1 MQSGTSQRRA
11 IRAVTWAVTCSL
23 VGLPSGHAGAQ
34 EGTWNDART
43 LEVVERA
50 VARRSQ
56 RFADRG
62 LTDYR
67 AEAHGYL
74 TFLAQFGKGFPEPPK
89 IVRIDQLAV
98 EVLWRAPTLSKQR
111 LIGQRDTLLLPAE
124 ISYYRDRFGV
134 VQNNFPD
141 LIRMGD
147 GRDVRD
153 VPHPLSRPGLQTY
166 DYAIRDSLILASP
179 TRTLNVYE
187 IHVRPRADSLAAVV
201 GTVYLD
207 RETGAVARMALT
219 FTSHALLDQRIE
231 TLSVILENA
240 LIDRFWLPSH
250 QEIEVVRQT
259 TWLDFPAR
267 GIIRSRWEI
276 CCYDLNVGLTPNQF
290 EGFEFVRVPPEQM
303 ERYPWEGG
311 IIDSLPGDVR
321 LATDDDARDVIRQAQ
336 ELVGID
342 ALSRQLR
349 GGALSASRISDFVRV
364 NRVEGVA
371 VGAGVTWRFGGGAS
385 LDARGRFGFAD
396 ENFKGRL
403 SLTTRPTSRIEL
415 TIYGEH
421 DHRDAGDVMETSL
434 VRNTLAA
441 GAFGRDY
448 TNPYEV
454 RGAGLELRTAPGGTL
469 LDIIGSYERHQR
481 VSVNMSPLTG
491 EFVSTIPAW
500 SVRMGRLSLH
510 ATKPPEPGLW
520 GMDVGWDAELR
531 GGVFQGHDTTFA
543 ETTPRFGR
551 ASFRVTMER
560 AFGAHRLLLAT
571 TGAGATA
578 APDVPP
584 QEYVFL
590 GGPRS
595 APGYGY
601 HELTGTVGATQHAE
615 WHLPVPFPSIGLG
628 RYGRTPPTATLAPFA
643 HVAYVRNPAPFAA
656 PRSGFYP
663 SVGVAAQLFYDLLRI
678 QTARGLRDGR
688 WTFSIDLNQFFWG
701 IL

>member
-1 MQSGTSQRRA
+1 M
-11 IRAVTWAVTCSL
+11 
-23 VGLPSGHAGAQ
+23 
-34 EGTWNDART
+34 
-43 LEVVERA
+43 EVVERA
-50 VARRSQ
+50 VERRSR
-56 RFADRG
+56 RFADSG

-111 LIGQRDTLLLPAE
+111 LIGRRDTLLLPAE

-153 VPHPLSRPGLQTY
+153 VPHPLSNPGLRTY
-166 DYAIRDSLILASP
+166 DYAIRDSLVLESP

-219 FTSHALLDQRIE
+219 FTSHALLDKRIE

-267 GIIRSRWEI
+267 GIIRGRWEI
-276 CCYDLNVGLTPNQF
+276 CCYDLNLGLTPNQF
-290 EGFEFVRVPPEQM
+290 EGFEFVRVPPTQM

-311 IIDSLPGDVR
+311 IVDSLPGDVR
-321 LATDDDARDVIRQAQ
+321 LATDADARAVIRRAQ
-336 ELVGID
+336 ELVSVD

-349 GGALSASRISDFVRV
+349 GGALAAGRISDFVRV

-371 VGAGVTWRFGGGAS
+371 LGAGVTWRFGGGAS
-385 LDARGRFGFAD
+385 VDARGRLGFAD

-403 SLTTRPTSRIEL
+403 SLTARPVPQIEL
-415 TIYGEH
+415 TAYGER
-421 DHRDAGDVMETSL
+421 DHRDAGDLMETSL

-454 RGAGLELRTAPGGTL
+454 RAVGLELRAAPGGTL
-469 LDIIGSYERHQR
+469 VDVSGSYERHRR
-481 VSVNMSPLTG
+481 VLVNMTPLTG
-491 EFVSTIPAW
+491 EFASTIPAW
-500 SVRMGRLSLH
+500 SIRMGRLSLH
-510 ATKPPEPGLW
+510 ATKPPVPGLW
-520 GMDVGWDAELR
+520 GMDVGWEAEVR
-531 GGVFQGHDTTFA
+531 GGLFQGHDTTFTEA
-543 ETTPRFGR
+543 NPRFGR
-551 ASFRVTMER
+551 ASLRLTMER
-560 AFGAHRLLLAT
+560 GFGAHRLLLAT
-571 TGAGATA
+571 TLAGVAA

-584 QEYVFL
+584 QEYVLL

-615 WHLPVPFPSIGLG
+615 WRLPVPFPSIGLG
-628 RYGRTPPTATLAPFA
+628 RYGRTPPKATLAPFA

>member
-1 MQSGTSQRRA
+1 MMTSATRMIA
-11 IRAVTWAVTCSL
+11 ATWIATCGL
-23 VGLPSGHAGAQ
+23 VGLPARPAHAQ
-34 EGTWNDART
+34 ERAWNDAHT
-43 LEVVERA
+43 LDVVGRAVERRS
-50 VARRSQ
+50 RRFVDS
-56 RFADRG
+56 G

-166 DYAIRDSLILASP
+166 DYAIRDSLLLQSP
-179 TRTLNVYE
+179 THTLNVYE
-187 IHVRPRADSLAAVV
+187 IHVRPRVDSLAAVV

-219 FTSHALLDQRIE
+219 FTSHALLDKRIE
-231 TLSVILENA
+231 PLSVILENA

-250 QEIEVVRQT
+250 QEIEVVRQS

-267 GIIRSRWEI
+267 GIIRGRWEI

-290 EGFEFVRVPPEQM
+290 EGFEFVRAPPAQL

-311 IIDSLPGDVR
+311 IVDSLPGDVR
-321 LATDDDARDVIRQAQ
+321 LATDADARDVIRQAQ
-336 ELVGID
+336 ELVSVD

-349 GGALSASRISDFVRV
+349 GGALSAGRISDFVRV

-371 VGAGVTWRFGGGAS
+371 VGAGVTWRFGGGTS
-385 LDARGRFGFAD
+385 LDAKGRFGFAD
-396 ENFKGRL
+396 ETFKGRL
-403 SLTTRPTSRIEL
+403 SLTTRPMSQIEL
-415 TIYGEH
+415 TAYGEL
-421 DHRDAGDVMETSL
+421 DHRDVGDVVETSL

-454 RGAGLELRTAPGGTL
+454 RGAGLALRAAPGGTL
-469 LDIIGSYERHQR
+469 LDVTASYERHRR

-491 EFVSTIPAW
+491 EFVPTIPAW
-500 SVRMGRLSLH
+500 SVRMGRLSLR

-520 GMDVGWDAELR
+520 DMDVGWVAEVR
-531 GGVFQGHDTTFA
+531 GGLFQGHDTTFA
-543 ETTPRFGR
+543 EANPRFGR
-551 ASFRVTMER
+551 ASFRLTMER
-560 AFGAHRLLLAT
+560 GFGAHRLVLAT
-571 TGAGATA
+571 TGAGAAA

-584 QEYVFL
+584 QEYVLL

-601 HELTGTVGATQHAE
+601 HELTGTVGATQHVE

-656 PRSGFYP
+656 PHSGFYP
-663 SVGVAAQLFYDLLRI
+663 SVGVAAQFFYDMLRI

-688 WTFSIDLNQFFWG
+688 WTVSIDLNQFFWG

>member
-1 MQSGTSQRRA
+1 MQRDTSQRRVR
-11 IRAVTWAVTCSL
+11 RAVTVAVACHL
-23 VGLPSGHAGAQ
+23 LGLSTRIVQAQ
-34 EGTWNDART
+34 EATWNDPRT
-43 LEVVERA
+43 MQIVERA
-50 VARRSQ
+50 VERRSR
-56 RFADRG
+56 RFADSG

-74 TFLAQFGKGFPEPPK
+74 TFLAQFGKGFREPPK

-153 VPHPLSRPGLQTY
+153 VPHPLSRSGLQIY
-166 DYAIRDSLILASP
+166 EYAIRDSLVLVSP

-187 IHVRPRADSLAAVV
+187 IHVRPRDDGLAAVV
-201 GTVYLD
+201 GAVYLD

-219 FTSHALLDQRIE
+219 FTSHALLDKRIE
-231 TLSVILENA
+231 TLSVILENV

-250 QEIEVVRQT
+250 QEIEVVRQS

-267 GIIRSRWEI
+267 GIIRARWEI

-290 EGFEFVRVPPEQM
+290 EGFEFVHAPPAEL
-303 ERYPWEGG
+303 ERYRWEGG
-311 IIDSLPGDVR
+311 IVDSLPGDIS
-321 LATDDDARDVIRQAQ
+321 LATEDDARRVIRRAQ
-336 ELVGID
+336 EMVGVD

-349 GGALSASRISDFVRV
+349 GGALSVGRVSDFLRV

-371 VGAGVTWRFGGGAS
+371 VGAGATWRFGSGTS
-385 LDARGRFGFAD
+385 VDAIGRYGFAD
-396 ENFKGRL
+396 ESFKGRL
-403 SLTTRPTSRIEL
+403 SINTRPVSRIGFSV
-415 TIYGEH
+415 YAEH
-421 DHRDAGDVMETSL
+421 LHRDAGDVMETSL
-434 VRNTLAA
+434 IRNTLTA

-454 RGAGLELRTAPGGTL
+454 RGIGAVVNAARGGTL
-469 LDIIGSYERHQR
+469 LDLTGSYERHER

-491 EFVSTIPAW
+491 EFAPTIPAW
-500 SVRMGRLSLH
+500 SVRMGRLSLR
-510 ATKPPEPGLW
+510 ATRPPVPGLW
-520 GMDVGWDAELR
+520 DMDVGWAAELR
-531 GGVFQGHDTTFA
+531 GGLFVGHDTTFA
-543 ETTPRFGR
+543 EASPWFGR
-551 ASFRVTMER
+551 AFLRVTMER
-560 AFGAHRLLLAT
+560 SFGAHRLLLAT
-571 TGAGATA
+571 TAGGATA

-584 QEYVFL
+584 QEYVLL

-628 RYGRTPPTATLAPFA
+628 RYGRTPPSATLAPFA
-643 HVAYVRNPAPFAA
+643 HMAFVRNPAPFAV

-663 SVGVAAQLFYDLLRI
+663 SVGIAAQLFYDLFRI

-688 WTFSIDLNQFFWG
+688 WTLSIDLNQFFWG